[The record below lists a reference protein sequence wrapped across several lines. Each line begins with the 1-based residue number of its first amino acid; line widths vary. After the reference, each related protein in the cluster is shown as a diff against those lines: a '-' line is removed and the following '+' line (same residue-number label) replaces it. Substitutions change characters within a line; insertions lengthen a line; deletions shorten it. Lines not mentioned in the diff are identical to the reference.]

1 MYIRIKKDM
10 SKTNYLYLTNV
21 RLPSEDYYGIFSSD
35 FSFDI
40 NLDWDTYTSDIEI
53 FNSFRKMIF
62 SDPNIFASNFED
74 YFIND
79 IKIVSKI
86 DYKLTYNKLIPD
98 NLYKS
103 LSWFN
108 DAIRI
113 LGNIYEG
120 EYDDFEEEE
129 AIKTIT
135 SHIEKAYTKNIFRHW
150 DTNILKESSFC
161 AFSNRYMQDTMNKIH
176 HTEAILNEIL
186 KVIDIESI
194 KFFDTLI
201 LEYEKSHNT
210 ELENIYRIDFNTTK
224 EIKEIRG
231 GIGHWPNIIPFKNPN
246 SLEEHKGN
254 LLFHIGMFV
263 SEIRLIFSELLD
275 SIMNYKPFQT
285 THFEYLYYKS
295 FEDVI
300 LNFKIRL
307 IKEKKK
313 YIIENQNYG
322 VSLIDLKKEKIENIN
337 DKTSILIALSS
348 NFKKQEKIKVLLD
361 DIDEH
366 YYISK
371 SVKFSKRKLAIIAF
385 ILQHCE
391 IFNKMSYETF
401 KQNICW
407 YYGKENVSMK
417 PNKIKEE
424 AIQEYYKKE
433 FIYKKYGITI

>member
-150 DTNILKESSFC
+150 DTN
-161 AFSNRYMQDTMNKIH
+161 
-176 HTEAILNEIL
+176 
-186 KVIDIESI
+186 
-194 KFFDTLI
+194 
-201 LEYEKSHNT
+201 
-210 ELENIYRIDFNTTK
+210 
-224 EIKEIRG
+224 
-231 GIGHWPNIIPFKNPN
+231 
-246 SLEEHKGN
+246 
-254 LLFHIGMFV
+254 
-263 SEIRLIFSELLD
+263 
-275 SIMNYKPFQT
+275 
-285 THFEYLYYKS
+285 
-295 FEDVI
+295 
-300 LNFKIRL
+300 
-307 IKEKKK
+307 
-313 YIIENQNYG
+313 
-322 VSLIDLKKEKIENIN
+322 
-337 DKTSILIALSS
+337 
-348 NFKKQEKIKVLLD
+348 
-361 DIDEH
+361 
-366 YYISK
+366 
-371 SVKFSKRKLAIIAF
+371 
-385 ILQHCE
+385 HC
-391 IFNKMSYETF
+391 
-401 KQNICW
+401 
-407 YYGKENVSMK
+407 
-417 PNKIKEE
+417 
-424 AIQEYYKKE
+424 
-433 FIYKKYGITI
+433 